1 MKVSPKIVDKFI
13 YTSVIWFNVI
23 PMENP
28 MLELLVFLAI
38 RWRSLPMPLSMME
51 GNIVTAYYLGA
62 AIPLTIIPWYN
73 SKTNGSL
80 QPLVINAG
88 GAVVFTEIIR
98 KTISCLNWTLDR
110 LKHSRLGDLT
120 TSWETSRNKNLRWN
134 GISPVGGFYTGN
146 SFGNI

>member
-1 MKVSPKIVDKFI
+1 MKNAI
-13 YTSVIWFNVI
+13 
-23 PMENP
+23 
-28 MLELLVFLAI
+28 LELLVFLAV

-62 AIPLTIIPWYN
+62 AIPFTIVPWHN
-73 SKTNGSL
+73 NITNGSL

-98 KTISCLNWTLDR
+98 KTISCLNWILDK
-110 LKHSRLGDLT
+110 LKHSRGLGDSI
-120 TSWETSRNKNLRWN
+120 TSLEASRNKNLRWS
-134 GISPVGGFYTGN
+134 GISPVGGFYAGN

>member
-1 MKVSPKIVDKFI
+1 M
-13 YTSVIWFNVI
+13 FNVI
-23 PMENP
+23 PMKNP
-28 MLELLVFLAI
+28 MLELLVFLSV

-73 SKTNGSL
+73 SKTGGSL

-88 GAVVFTEIIR
+88 GAIVFTEIIR
-98 KTISCLNWTLDR
+98 KMISCLNWILDR
-110 LKHSRLGDLT
+110 LKHSRDFGDLT
-120 TSWETSRNKNLRWN
+120 TSWETSGNKNLRWN
-134 GISPVGGFYTGN
+134 FISPVGGFYAGN